1 MDFSILQVFQKDLT
15 CSICMNYFIDPVT
28 IDCGHSFCRP
38 CFCLSWQDISDLAC
52 CSECKGTT
60 SQRDFKTNIRIKK
73 LVLLVRKA
81 SLRQFLSSGENIC
94 GLHKKTKQI
103 FCEDDRRLLC
113 SHCSSSQEHKAHRH
127 WSVEGAAEEY
137 QEKLL
142 KKMRSLWDKYC
153 ENDRNLNVETITVRS
168 WENYVNLRRKTIS
181 AEYEK
186 MLPFFHEEKQHHLE
200 RLQKEGKEIFQQL
213 KESKAR
219 MTRKRE
225 LLRGMYEELKDMCH
239 KPDVEL
245 LLDFGDI
252 LHRSETVELHMPQ
265 PMNPELSTG
274 PIPGLIKRLN
284 CFKVNITLDCDR
296 TNSHVFVYGDL
307 RSISVG
313 CDPQEAPCI
322 APRSECFLAWG
333 AQTFTS
339 GRYYWEIEVE
349 DSWNWAFGVCNDYW
363 KKNNRNV
370 QIDEEKGLFLLGCA
384 KEGIHYNVF
393 TTSPLLLQYVPRP
406 IGRIGVFLDYEG
418 RTVSFVDVAQSS
430 LICSIPS
437 CSFSPCLR
445 PIFCCSHFRPE
456 TN

>member
-94 GLHKKTKQI
+94 RLHKKTKQI

-137 QEKLL
+137 Q
-142 KKMRSLWDKYC
+142 
-153 ENDRNLNVETITVRS
+153 
-168 WENYVNLRRKTIS
+168 NYVNLRRETIS

-186 MLPFFHEEKQHHLE
+186 MVPFFHEEKQHHLE

-284 CFKVNITLDCDR
+284 CFKVYITFDHKISKYDAPLFEELRHLQCSPDHQA
-296 TNSHVFVYGDL
+296 TSHTVY
-307 RSISVG
+307 SAS
-313 CDPQEAPCI
+313 
-322 APRSECFLAWG
+322 SEYTSSWG

-339 GRYYWEIEVE
+339 GKHYWEVDVGNSHNWIIGLCKESWEVP
-349 DSWNWAFGVCNDYW
+349 S
-363 KKNNRNV
+363 
-370 QIDEEKGLFLLGCA
+370 A
-384 KEGIHYNVF
+384 KEVIWVVTMHSSDSEEQTAHGLCGNQVNGEVGKSNCQGHPNPVSF
-393 TTSPLLLQYVPRP
+393 HNNPLHPLLRQDIAV
-406 IGRIGVFLDYEG
+406 
-418 RTVSFVDVAQSS
+418 
-430 LICSIPS
+430 
-437 CSFSPCLR
+437 
-445 PIFCCSHFRPE
+445 
-456 TN
+456 